1 MQHLTNLS
9 AGIIIGALAG
19 LAVLAALLFFFC
31 RKRRR
36 SQNYSKQDS
45 TIGPNSMGSLPKSE
59 EYRHLQSGSIAPS
72 SIKSAATTQ
81 VSCRQCQ
88 CTSGGPV

>member
-1 MQHLTNLS
+1 M
-9 AGIIIGALAG
+9 
-19 LAVLAALLFFFC
+19 LAALLFLFC

-81 VSCRQCQ
+81 VS
-88 CTSGGPV
+88 